1 LGAVPNPKA
10 SKIEFP
16 QKKKHGSGVLQARV
30 PHLTE
35 LLPKEKT
42 GFQLFSFQM
51 HELKVNIFNLPSDIH
66 ENPMDCHVQQ
76 VAPSLRP
83 SGCPL
88 VRMRSL
94 RCPAGFLFV
103 L

>member
-35 LLPKEKT
+35 LLPKGKDW
-42 GFQLFSFQM
+42 FPA
-51 HELKVNIFNLPSDIH
+51 IFLSN
-66 ENPMDCHVQQ
+66 
-76 VAPSLRP
+76 A
-83 SGCPL
+83 
-88 VRMRSL
+88 
-94 RCPAGFLFV
+94 
-103 L
+103 